1 MSLTKESVIC
11 ALLLALC
18 CGNLSAKEPTGFIFT
33 GNKVI
38 NASNEKEFVLL
49 NEKLPVAE
57 LKKRFS
63 GYKIVATAGED
74 CSICASISGRNGS
87 FEIDYDE
94 DGLVITGIFSSDK
107 RSYDALGNAV
117 GSSLR
122 NAIGTQTARC
132 DAGMR
137 TLCASKR
144 LDNLSYIVD
153 EVEGCPAICRGQCGN

>member
-49 NEKLPVAE
+49 NEKLPIAE

-74 CSICASISGRNGS
+74 CSFCASISGRNGS

-94 DGLVITGIFSSDK
+94 DGLVITGIL
-107 RSYDALGNAV
+107 AIAV
-117 GSSLR
+117 IFLNSE
-122 NAIGTQTARC
+122 IGTFLTIIYGIGLLIFTWVAN
-132 DAGMR
+132 
-137 TLCASKR
+137 SW
-144 LDNLSYIVD
+144 
-153 EVEGCPAICRGQCGN
+153 